1 MERRKNLKVYQQVD
15 TFSVRYVDYMK
26 TPKKVQ
32 SNLKVEEWK
41 SVEEHYLTLT
51 YVSTF

>member
-1 MERRKNLKVYQQVD
+1 MEKRKKNLKVYQQVA

-41 SVEEHYLTLT
+41 SVEDHYFPFM
-51 YVSTF
+51 Y